1 MARRR
6 RAEIRKLEADL
17 VYGDTTVTAFINKL
31 MRSGKK
37 NLASRV
43 FYGACR
49 LIQERSG
56 QEPLK
61 VYRQALHNVS
71 PRIEVKNPRDKGAT
85 YQLTIFAA

>member
-56 QEPLK
+56 
-61 VYRQALHNVS
+61 
-71 PRIEVKNPRDKGAT
+71 
-85 YQLTIFAA
+85 